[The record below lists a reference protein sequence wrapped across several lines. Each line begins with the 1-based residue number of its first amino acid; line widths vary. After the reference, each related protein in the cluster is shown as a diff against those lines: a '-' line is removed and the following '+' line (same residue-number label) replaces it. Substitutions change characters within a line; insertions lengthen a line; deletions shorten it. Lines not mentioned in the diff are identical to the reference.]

1 MGLIQQTDIATLAVV
16 AVVAF
21 AVGVVLLYLAGQRK

>member
-16 AVVAF
+16 AIVVF
-21 AVGVVLLYLAGQRK
+21 AVGLVLLYLVGQRK